1 MKMKKEIYLDHAA
14 TTPLAKEVLKE
25 MIPYFSE
32 NYGNPGSFH
41 QKGLTAK
48 TAVDEARE
56 KIASILNCS
65 PEEIIFTS
73 GGTEGDN
80 RAVKGTAFARRG
92 EGTHLITTKIEH
104 KAILEPCRYLEKE
117 FGFKTSYLSVDK
129 YGLVTAEQVKKAL
142 TAETAL
148 VSVMYANNEIGTIE
162 PIAEIGEMI
171 EQENHQREK
180 KGWPKVYFHT
190 DACQAAD
197 HLTLDVKKLKVD
209 MMTLNGGKIYGP
221 KGIGLLYVRK
231 GIKLHPLLHGG
242 GQERGLRSGT
252 EDVGGIV
259 GLAKALDL
267 AEQMKIKENA
277 RLVRLREKLISG
289 IKKKIPHAL
298 LSGHATK
305 RLSNNIH
312 FCFPG
317 IEGES
322 LILHL
327 NEKGIYAATGSACN
341 SRELKPSYVL
351 LALGISKE
359 IVHSSLRL
367 TLGRETTEK
376 DIDYVLKV
384 LPPIVEMLR
393 KISPVKV
400 KQ

>member
-1 MKMKKEIYLDHAA
+1 MKKEVYLDNAA
-14 TTPLAKEVLKE
+14 TTPLDTEVLTKMMPYLSKE
-25 MIPYFSE
+25 
-32 NYGNPGSFH
+32 YGNSGSFH
-41 QKGLTAK
+41 QKGLAAK
-48 TAVDEARE
+48 QAVDGARE
-56 KIASILNCS
+56 KMADILNCS
-65 PEEIIFTS
+65 SEEIIFTS

-80 RAVKGTAFARRG
+80 LAVKGTAFARQG
-92 EGTHLITTKIEH
+92 EGKHLITINIEH

-117 FGFKTSYLSVDK
+117 FGFKTSYLAVDK
-129 YGLVTAEQVKKAL
+129 TGLVTAEQVKKAL
-142 TAETAL
+142 TPKTIL
-148 VSVMYANNEIGTIE
+148 VSVMYANNEVGTIE
-162 PIAEIGEMI
+162 PIVKIGEML
-171 EQENHQREK
+171 EQENDQREK
-180 KGWPKVYFHT
+180 KGWPEVYFHT
-190 DACQAAD
+190 DACQAANSLD
-197 HLTLDVKKLKVD
+197 LDVRKLKVD
-209 MMTLNGGKIYGP
+209 LMTLNGGKIYGP
-221 KGIGLLYVRK
+221 KGMGLLYVRK

-259 GLAKALDL
+259 GLAKALES
-267 AEQMKIKENA
+267 AEQIKQKENLRLA
-277 RLVRLREKLISG
+277 RLQEKLITG

-298 LSGHATK
+298 LSGHAVK
-305 RLSNNIH
+305 RLPNNVH

-376 DIDYVLKV
+376 DIDYVLEV

>member
-41 QKGLTAK
+41 RKGLTAK

-80 RAVKGTAFARRG
+80 LAVKGTAFARRG

-148 VSVMYANNEIGTIE
+148 VSVMYANNEVGTIE

-171 EQENHQREK
+171 EQENKIREK
-180 KGWPKVYFHT
+180 RGWPKVYFHT
-190 DACQAAD
+190 DACQAAN
-197 HLTLDVKKLKVD
+197 HLTLDVKRLKVD
-209 MMTLNGGKIYGP
+209 LMTLNGGKIYGS
-221 KGIGLLYVRK
+221 KGTGLLYVRK
-231 GIKLHPLLHGG
+231 GINLHPLLHGG
-242 GQERGLRSGT
+242 GQEGGLRSGT
-252 EDVGGIV
+252 EDVGGIA
-259 GLAKALDL
+259 GLAKALEL
-267 AEQMKIKENA
+267 AERMKTKENA
-277 RLVRLREKLISG
+277 RLVKLREKLISG
-289 IKKKIPHAL
+289 IKQRIPHAL
-298 LSGHATK
+298 LSGHAVK
-305 RLSNNIH
+305 RLANNIH

-351 LALGISKE
+351 LALGISKKV
-359 IVHSSLRL
+359 VHGSLRL
-367 TLGRETTEK
+367 TLGRDTAEK
-376 DIDYVLKV
+376 DIDYVLEV